1 MEGLKINRWLAAT
14 LYWNCLVWSCT
25 FDPSTTATSDWFS
38 STTTN
43 ETATGSFTSAEFTSF
58 LANMANMKA
67 RMARHI
73 KSGCTFPCLYSCSR
87 RRAVFAPNGPLYKLV
102 APTSLDKDSHKAHTT
117 AENIQRTANAC
128 RLPCILYLN
137 IVMTEYEAS
146 PELLEHYL
154 GKLIVCVYEEGMDMD
169 ISAEHLLIQLLIGIE
184 NSTAE
189 RTRRAHQTI
198 RMAGVIQKLE
208 FKLQQRIHRVL
219 LESLVLRDIY
229 AKSELELR
237 TCRRQRMTCRID
249 WRR

>member
-25 FDPSTTATSDWFS
+25 FDPSTTATSDWCS
-38 STTTN
+38 STTIN
-43 ETATGSFTSAEFTSF
+43 EAVTGSFTSAEFTSF
-58 LANMANMKA
+58 LASLANMKS
-67 RMARHI
+67 RVVRHV

-102 APTSLDKDSHKAHTT
+102 APTSLGKDSAKDRAT
-117 AENIQRTANAC
+117 AANVQRTTSAC

-137 IVMTEYEAS
+137 IVMMEYEAS

-169 ISAEHLLIQLLIGIE
+169 ISAEHLLIQVLIGIE
-184 NSTAE
+184 DSAAE
-189 RTRRAHQTI
+189 RARRSHQTI

-208 FKLQQRIHRVL
+208 VKLQQRIHSVL
-219 LESLVLRDIY
+219 LEALVLYDID
-229 AKSELELR
+229 AKSELVLR
-237 TCRRQRMTCRID
+237 TSRQRRRRCRINC
-249 WRR
+249 